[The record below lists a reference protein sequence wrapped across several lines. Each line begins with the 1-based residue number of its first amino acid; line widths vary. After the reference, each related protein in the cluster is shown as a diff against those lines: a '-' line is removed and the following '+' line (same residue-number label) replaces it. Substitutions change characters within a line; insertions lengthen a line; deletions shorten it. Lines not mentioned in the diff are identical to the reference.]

1 MTDQKLVP
9 VKSIGEFLQE
19 AFQRMGVPKEDALI
33 CADVLLTADIQGVDS
48 HGIALL
54 KTYYEKVRLGIQLPK
69 TDLKILKETDT
80 TATIDGAYGMGELI
94 GYRAMEIALRKAKTF
109 GLGAVAV
116 RHSSH
121 FGFAGYYA
129 LMATKENMM
138 GLAMTNASPAIAPTF
153 GVEPMLGTNPIAF
166 GAPSDMEFPF
176 VMDFAISLMRKNKIA
191 QLAHMGESMIE
202 GWAIG
207 QNGKPYTNGNK
218 LRQDV
223 KSKKAALLP
232 IGGSTELLGSHK
244 GYGLATMVEILSSA
258 LQGGSSMNELFK
270 MDQNGELVLYGPGHF
285 FLALNIENFIEPA
298 ICKSIIGQIMRNLK
312 DSRKMPGEE
321 TIYVAGEKEYKNQI
335 WRLQHGIPLNKDV
348 VEDLRSIHS
357 ELGMGHYDFL

>member
-1 MTDQKLVP
+1 MSDQTLAP
-9 VKSIGEFLQE
+9 VKSVGDFMEE
-19 AFQRMGVPKEDALI
+19 AFQRMGVPKEDASI
-33 CADVLLTADIQGVDS
+33 CSDVLLTADIQGVDS
-48 HGIALL
+48 HGIVLL
-54 KTYYEKVRLGIQLPK
+54 KNYYEKVKRGIQLPK
-69 TDLKILKETDT
+69 TDLKIIKETET

-94 GYRAMEIALRKAKTF
+94 GYKAMEIAIRKAKAF

-129 LMATKENMM
+129 LMAVKENMM
-138 GLAMTNASPAIAPTF
+138 GFAMTNASPAIAPTF

-176 VMDFAISLMRKNKIA
+176 IMDFAISLMRKNKIT
-191 QLAHMGESMIE
+191 QLANMGESMIE

-207 QNGKPYTNGNK
+207 QDGTPYTNGNQ

-244 GYGLATMVEILSSA
+244 GYGLAAMVEILSSA
-258 LQGGSSMNELFK
+258 LQGGSSMNELLTT
-270 MDQNGELVLYGPGHF
+270 DQNGDLVLHGPGHF

-298 ICKSIIGQIMRNLK
+298 ICKSITGMIMRNLK
-312 DSRKMPGEE
+312 DSKKMPGHE

-335 WRLQHGIPLNKDV
+335 WRLQHGIPLSKEL
-348 VEDLRSIHS
+348 VENLRDIHS
-357 ELGMGHYDFL
+357 ELSMGHYDFL